1 MTGKLFL
8 GVLAGLAG
16 VATGVFGGDL
26 FLTGKTDKP
35 SALYGPGERM
45 TFSVCLEED
54 GKPVAGKK
62 LMWQRTGDDQKTE
75 KGEAVSGERP
85 LEIVTSC
92 DKPGFVRIMVSAH
105 DEAGKPLERV
115 EKKQRVMFEGGAG
128 VQLEQLD
135 SVPEPADFDAYW
147 VRQKAELAKTPMK
160 VLEMKPVPETVPGV
174 LTHDVKVACAGGMP
188 VSGYFSKRKDTAPQ
202 SAAARLHVQ
211 GYSVVS
217 AGRPDGAARDPRS
230 PVIVLCIN
238 VHGIENG
245 REPEYYKNLGTTTLK
260 GYSFS
265 KEENAR
271 PETAFFNGMSLRLL
285 RALEFLKAQPEW
297 DGKTLIVSG
306 GSQGGLQALVAAG
319 LDPAVTRCEAF
330 KPWCCDLGG
339 PTLGRLRGWR
349 PDYTEA
355 LDYFDPVNHA
365 KRIRCETIL
374 TAGLGDYTCPPSG
387 VAVVYNHLRG
397 PKTLELIQGS
407 THGYNPPNASKHT
420 LKSPCQ

>member
-8 GVLAGLAG
+8 KGVAVLAGM
-16 VATGVFGGDL
+16 ATGAYGSDL

-45 TFSVCLEED
+45 TFSIRLEEG
-54 GKPVAGKK
+54 GKPVAGKR

-75 KGEAVSGERP
+75 KGESVSGERP
-85 LEIVTSC
+85 LEIVTSS
-92 DKPGFVRIMVSAH
+92 DKPGFVRIVVSAH
-105 DEAGKPLERV
+105 DETGKPLERG

-128 VQLEQLD
+128 VQPEKLD

-147 VRQKAELAKTPMK
+147 ARQKAELAKIPMK
-160 VLEMKPVPETVPGV
+160 VLEMKPVPETVTGV
-174 LTHDVKVACAGGMP
+174 LTHDVKIACAGGMP
-188 VSGYFSKRKDTAPQ
+188 VSGYFSKHKSAAPK

-217 AGRPDGAARDPRS
+217 AGRPDGAARNPLN
-230 PVIVLCIN
+230 PTIVLCVN

-245 REPEYYKNLGTTTLK
+245 REPEYYKNLAATTLK
-260 GYSFS
+260 SYAFNNG
-265 KEENAR
+265 ENAR

-297 DGKTLIVSG
+297 DGRTLIVSG
-306 GSQGGLQALVAAG
+306 GSQGGLQALAAAG

-339 PTLGRLRGWR
+339 LTFGRLRGWR
-349 PDYTEA
+349 PDYVEA
-355 LDYFDPVNHA
+355 LNYFDPVNHA
-365 KRIRCETIL
+365 KRIRCETVL

-407 THGYNPPNASKHT
+407 THGYNPPNAVTHT
-420 LKSPCQ
+420 LKNP